1 MGCEDPVGCEPQASG
16 GDIIGCT
23 GGLVGPLTMG
33 DGAEPLPL
41 PNPQAGQTGE
51 APGATSITVAQ
62 RGHFRRGKGTP
73 RVAGDRATIGGT
85 VLKAFQALRLGMPDI
100 THDDRAVKALL
111 AGKPRIAVV
120 GASDNPARDSN
131 SVFAYMKRH
140 GYEQVPVNPMAP
152 EVHGVKSVPD
162 LAAAAQ
168 MWPRIDIVDVFR
180 APDQVGP
187 IVDAAIAVKA
197 KAVWFQLGVV
207 NPAAIQKAL
216 DAGLDVVVDR
226 CIKVEHTRLLR

>member
-1 MGCEDPVGCEPQASG
+1 M
-16 GDIIGCT
+16 
-23 GGLVGPLTMG
+23 
-33 DGAEPLPL
+33 
-41 PNPQAGQTGE
+41 
-51 APGATSITVAQ
+51 
-62 RGHFRRGKGTP
+62 
-73 RVAGDRATIGGT
+73 
-85 VLKAFQALRLGMPDI
+85 LKPFQALAPGVPDI

-131 SVFAYMKRH
+131 SVFGYMKRH

-162 LAAAAQ
+162 LHAAAKL
-168 MWPRIDIVDVFR
+168 WPRIDIVDVFR

-187 IVDAAIAVKA
+187 VVDAAIAVKA
-197 KAVWFQLGVV
+197 KAIWFQFGVV

-226 CIKVEHTRLLR
+226 CIKVEHARLQP